1 MNNWKYKL
9 YQFMQGRYGMDS
21 FGRFL
26 LIVSLIAVLL
36 SNFRFLHL
44 FYFPAILLLVYVYFR
59 MMSKNLYKRQKENQR
74 FLSIKAKISGKHGG
88 LWGRFRGSRK
98 SPGSSWDSGCA
109 SGRTAGDNSQYN
121 FYRCRS
127 CGQVIRVPKGKGTLK
142 ITCPKCGNSF
152 VDRT

>member
-26 LIVSLIAVLL
+26 LVVSLIVVLL
-36 SNFRFLHL
+36 SNFRLLHIL
-44 FYFPAILLLVYVYFR
+44 YFPAILLLAYVYFR
-59 MMSKNLYKRQKENQR
+59 MMSKNIYKRQRENQKFLAIKEN
-74 FLSIKAKISGKHGG
+74 FCGKNGG
-88 LWGRFRGSRK
+88 LGGRFRGR
-98 SPGSSWDSGCA
+98 G
-109 SGRTAGDNSQYN
+109 TGDNSQYN

-152 VDRT
+152 VDHT